1 MRSPRIRFDEKAPGA
16 TKPLVCDS
24 RPEAIRRSV
33 EGSLERLKTDHIDL
47 CYQHRVDPKVEPE
60 VVAEEM
66 SKLIAEG
73 KILHWGVSEA
83 PLDYIGHADKVCH
96 VAAVQ
101 SRYSMMARQNGEM
114 FDELN
119 RLGIGFVAFSPL
131 ANGFFS
137 GIYGENSKFDKSND
151 FRASLAQFQPEAVRK
166 NQELMLWLEDL
177 AQEHHATRAQ
187 ISLAW
192 MLCKNPSLVPI
203 PRTTQIK
210 RLEENAGTAEIE
222 LSTDE
227 VAQIDK
233 RLSEIPMSEVF
244 NVVKS
249 GSGH

>member
-1 MRSPRIRFDEKAPGA
+1 MAIN
-16 TKPLVCDS
+16 PLVCDS

-47 CYQHRVDPKVEPE
+47 CYQRHVDLKVEPE
-60 VVAEEM
+60 VVAEKM
-66 SKLIAEG
+66 LKLIAEG

-83 PLDYIGHADKVCH
+83 PLDYIGRADEVCH

-114 FDELN
+114 FDERN
-119 RLGIGFVAFSPL
+119 RLVIGFVAFLPL
-131 ANGFFS
+131 ANGFLS
-137 GIYGENSKFDKSND
+137 GIYGENPKFDKSND

-177 AQEHHATRAQ
+177 AQEHHAARAQ

-203 PRTTQIK
+203 PGTTKIK
-210 RLEENAGTAEIE
+210 RLEENAGAAEIE
-222 LSTDE
+222 LSTDD

-233 RLSEIPMSEVF
+233 RLSEFPMSEVF
-244 NVVKS
+244 NGVKS

>member
-83 PLDYIGHADKVCH
+83 PLDYIGRADKVCH

-131 ANGFFS
+131 ANGFLS
-137 GIYGENSKFDKSND
+137 GIYSENSKFDKSND

-166 NQELMLWLEDL
+166 NQELMLWLGDL

-203 PRTTQIK
+203 PGTTKIK
-210 RLEENAGTAEIE
+210 RLEENAGAAEIE